1 MIMEA
6 RHNCIVYPFFK
17 NYTRW
22 IVKRNFSR
30 VVISGTPGKKDLP
43 VLLIANHAGWWDGF
57 WAEYVNLKVFG
68 KKFYFMMLEDQLRK
82 YRFFNYCG
90 GFSVRK
96 NTRSVIESII
106 YSAGLLSDPVNIVLI
121 FPQGKIESASKTTI
135 RFEKGIGRILEKTDR
150 QKIQIVF
157 LVNLTDYFSEKK
169 PALFQ
174 YLEEYDKDD
183 TSYATLEHAYNS
195 FYQRCL
201 SAQSLKSE

>member
-1 MIMEA
+1 MEA
-6 RHNCIVYPFFK
+6 RHNRIVYPFFK
-17 NYTRW
+17 NYTLW

-30 VVISGTPGKKDLP
+30 VIITGAPEKKDIP

-57 WAEYVNLKVFG
+57 WAENVNLKVFG
-68 KKFYFMMLEDQLRK
+68 KKFYFMMLEEQLRK

-96 NTRSVIESII
+96 NTRSVIDSIS
-106 YSAGLLSDPVNIVLI
+106 YSAVLLSEPGNMVLI
-121 FPQGKIESASKTTI
+121 FPQGKIESSCKTAI
-135 RFEKGIGRILEKTDR
+135 RFEKGIGKILEKTNR
-150 QKIQIVF
+150 QKVQIVF

-183 TSYATLEHAYNS
+183 TSYTSLESAYND

-201 SAQSLKSE
+201 SDQSQKTE